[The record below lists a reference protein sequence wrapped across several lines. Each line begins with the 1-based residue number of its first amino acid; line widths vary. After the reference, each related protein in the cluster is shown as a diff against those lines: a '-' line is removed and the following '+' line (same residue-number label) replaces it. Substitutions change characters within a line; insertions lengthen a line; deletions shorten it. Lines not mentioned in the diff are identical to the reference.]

1 MEVKTNT
8 LTPELFLDLY
18 TSVGW
23 EAPGIQQVKQALKN
37 TLVSFTAY
45 ENNKIGRAS
54 CRERV

>member
-23 EAPGIQQVKQALKN
+23 EAPGIQQVK
-37 TLVSFTAY
+37 
-45 ENNKIGRAS
+45 
-54 CRERV
+54 